1 LGVRLSFK
9 EMDVPLSVIEEWMFI
24 AD

>member
-9 EMDVPLSVIEEWMFI
+9 DSDVPLSVIEEWMFI
-24 AD
+24 ND